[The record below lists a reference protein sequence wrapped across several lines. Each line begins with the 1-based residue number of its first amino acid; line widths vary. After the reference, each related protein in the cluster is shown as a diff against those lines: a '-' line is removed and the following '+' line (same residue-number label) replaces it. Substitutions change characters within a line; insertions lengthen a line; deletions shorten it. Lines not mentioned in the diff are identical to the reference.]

1 MFSCKKHP
9 IARLCD
15 IAEMSISDMTQCFVV
30 ILQGRESRVCT
41 GVTSCDFRDATL
53 LFFRPG
59 ECKEYVER
67 MKGVNCAC
75 KSCKE
80 DASDEAGLPRGIL
93 ALCFCGDWLERTLAY
108 AFDEDC
114 CCLPSWEGACDGVD
128 DNIAREKVF
137 ESEKYKFLPRY
148 SWQKRYGFFEYNIKE
163 SLHLSLREKMAV
175 EKCLRDIKDEM
186 EWGLD
191 DYSNMLIAQKIKI
204 FFDYC
209 CRYYER
215 QHITRSCLNHCVMA
229 KVERLADEFL
239 LSGEY
244 HFCTSSSGFS
254 GEKSSSSLYL
264 TSSSVSSP
272 LLHRFAE
279 PLSMSDTF
287 FEDFL
292 CAETGK
298 SIEQY
303 LGFRHFEVAKRLLV
317 SSRDESLCSIARK
330 LGYSSTQCFTAA
342 FKRVVGC
349 SPSDYRNCC

>member
-15 IAEMSISDMTQCFVV
+15 IAEMSTSDMTQCFVV

-41 GVTSCDFRDATL
+41 GMTSCDFRDATL

-59 ECKEYVER
+59 ECEGYVER
-67 MKGVNCAC
+67 MKGINCAC

-80 DASDEAGLPRGIL
+80 DASDEPGLPKGIL

-137 ESEKYKFLPRY
+137 ESEENKLLPRY

-163 SLHLSLREKMAV
+163 SLHLSLREKAAV
-175 EKCLRDIKDEM
+175 EKCLCDIKDEM

-215 QHITRSCLNHCVMA
+215 QHITRSCWNHSVMA
-229 KVERLADEFL
+229 KLERLADEFL

-244 HFCTSSSGFS
+244 HFSA
-254 GEKSSSSLYL
+254 SSSS
-264 TSSSVSSP
+264 

-279 PLSMSDTF
+279 PLGMSDTF

-298 SIEQY
+298 TIEQY
-303 LGFRHFEVAKRLLV
+303 LAFRHFEVAKRLLV
-317 SSRDESLCSIARK
+317 SSREESLSSIARK
-330 LGYSSTQCFTAA
+330 LGYSSTQCFTSA

-349 SPSDYRNCC
+349 SPSDYRNAC

>member
-15 IAEMSISDMTQCFVV
+15 IAEMSLSDMTQCFVV

-67 MKGVNCAC
+67 MK
-75 KSCKE
+75 SQ
-80 DASDEAGLPRGIL
+80 SGIL

-114 CCLPSWEGACDGVD
+114 CLPSWEDDGLGE
-128 DNIAREKVF
+128 N
-137 ESEKYKFLPRY
+137 SLPRY

-163 SLHLSLREKMAV
+163 SLHLSLREKAAV
-175 EKCLRDIKDEM
+175 EKCLNDIKDEM

-229 KVERLADEFL
+229 KVERMADEYL

-244 HFCTSSSGFS
+244 HFCTSSS
-254 GEKSSSSLYL
+254 
-264 TSSSVSSP
+264 P
-272 LLHRFAE
+272 LLRRFAE
-279 PLSMSDTF
+279 PLGISDTF

-303 LGFRHFEVAKRLLV
+303 LGSRHFEVAKRLLV

-330 LGYSSTQCFTAA
+330 LGYSSTQCFAAA
-342 FKRVVGC
+342 FTRVVGC

>member
-9 IARLCD
+9 IVRLCD

-30 ILQGRESRVCT
+30 ILQGRERRVCT

-67 MKGVNCAC
+67 MK
-75 KSCKE
+75 SQ
-80 DASDEAGLPRGIL
+80 SGIL

-108 AFDEDC
+108 AFDEDS
-114 CCLPSWEGACDGVD
+114 CCLPSWEDDGLGG
-128 DNIAREKVF
+128 
-137 ESEKYKFLPRY
+137 SSLPRY
-148 SWQKRYGFFEYNIKE
+148 SWQKQYGFFEYSIKE
-163 SLHLSLREKMAV
+163 SLHLSLREKAAV

-215 QHITRSCLNHCVMA
+215 QHITRSCLNHCLMA
-229 KVERLADEFL
+229 KVERMVDEYL
-239 LSGEY
+239 LSGDY
-244 HFCTSSSGFS
+244 PG
-254 GEKSSSSLYL
+254 L
-264 TSSSVSSP
+264 TSSSMSSP
-272 LLHRFAE
+272 LLRRFAE
-279 PLSMSDTF
+279 PLGMSDTF

-298 SIEQY
+298 SIEQF

-317 SSRDESLCSIARK
+317 SSREDSLCSIARK
-330 LGYSSTQCFTAA
+330 LGYSSTQCFAAA

-349 SPSDYRNCC
+349 NPSDYRNCC

>member
-15 IAEMSISDMTQCFVV
+15 IAEMSLSDMTQCFVV
-30 ILQGRESRVCT
+30 ILQGRESSVCT

-67 MKGVNCAC
+67 MK
-75 KSCKE
+75 SQ
-80 DASDEAGLPRGIL
+80 SGIL

-114 CCLPSWEGACDGVD
+114 CLPSWEDDGLGE
-128 DNIAREKVF
+128 N
-137 ESEKYKFLPRY
+137 SLPRY

-163 SLHLSLREKMAV
+163 SLHLSLREKAAV
-175 EKCLRDIKDEM
+175 EKCLNDIKDEM

-229 KVERLADEFL
+229 KVERMADEYL

-244 HFCTSSSGFS
+244 HFCTSSS
-254 GEKSSSSLYL
+254 
-264 TSSSVSSP
+264 P
-272 LLHRFAE
+272 LLRRFAE
-279 PLSMSDTF
+279 PLGMSDTF

-303 LGFRHFEVAKRLLV
+303 LGSRHFEVAKRLLV

-330 LGYSSTQCFTAA
+330 LGYSSTQCFAAA
-342 FKRVVGC
+342 FTRVVGC

>member
-15 IAEMSISDMTQCFVV
+15 IAEMSLSDMTQCFVV
-30 ILQGRESRVCT
+30 ILQGRERRVCT

-67 MKGVNCAC
+67 MK
-75 KSCKE
+75 SQ
-80 DASDEAGLPRGIL
+80 SGIL

-108 AFDEDC
+108 AFDEDS
-114 CCLPSWEGACDGVD
+114 CCLPSWEDDGLGG
-128 DNIAREKVF
+128 
-137 ESEKYKFLPRY
+137 SSLPRY

-163 SLHLSLREKMAV
+163 SLHLSLREKAAV

-215 QHITRSCLNHCVMA
+215 QHITRSCLNHCLMA
-229 KVERLADEFL
+229 KVERMVDEYL
-239 LSGEY
+239 LSGDY
-244 HFCTSSSGFS
+244 PG
-254 GEKSSSSLYL
+254 L
-264 TSSSVSSP
+264 TSSSMSSP
-272 LLHRFAE
+272 LLRRFAE
-279 PLSMSDTF
+279 PLGISDTF

-303 LGFRHFEVAKRLLV
+303 LGSRHFEVAKRLLV

-330 LGYSSTQCFTAA
+330 LGYSSTQCFAAA

-349 SPSDYRNCC
+349 NPSDYRNCC

>member
-15 IAEMSISDMTQCFVV
+15 IAEMSLSDMTQCFVV
-30 ILQGRESRVCT
+30 ILQGRESSVCT

-67 MKGVNCAC
+67 MK
-75 KSCKE
+75 SQ
-80 DASDEAGLPRGIL
+80 SGIL

-114 CCLPSWEGACDGVD
+114 CLPSWEDDGLGE
-128 DNIAREKVF
+128 N
-137 ESEKYKFLPRY
+137 SLPRY

-163 SLHLSLREKMAV
+163 SLHLSLREKAAV
-175 EKCLRDIKDEM
+175 EKCLNDIKDEM

-229 KVERLADEFL
+229 KVERMADEYL

-244 HFCTSSSGFS
+244 HFCTSSS
-254 GEKSSSSLYL
+254 
-264 TSSSVSSP
+264 P
-272 LLHRFAE
+272 LLRRFAE
-279 PLSMSDTF
+279 PLGISDTF

-303 LGFRHFEVAKRLLV
+303 LGSRHFEVAKRLLV

-330 LGYSSTQCFTAA
+330 LGYSSTQCFAAA
-342 FKRVVGC
+342 FTRVVGC

>member
-9 IARLCD
+9 IVRLCD

-30 ILQGRESRVCT
+30 ILQGRERRVCT

-67 MKGVNCAC
+67 MK
-75 KSCKE
+75 SQ
-80 DASDEAGLPRGIL
+80 SGIL

-114 CCLPSWEGACDGVD
+114 CLPSWEDDGLGE
-128 DNIAREKVF
+128 N
-137 ESEKYKFLPRY
+137 SLPRY

-163 SLHLSLREKMAV
+163 SLHLSLREKAAV
-175 EKCLRDIKDEM
+175 EKCLNDIKDEM

-229 KVERLADEFL
+229 KVERMADEYL

-244 HFCTSSSGFS
+244 HFCTSSS
-254 GEKSSSSLYL
+254 
-264 TSSSVSSP
+264 P
-272 LLHRFAE
+272 LLRRFAE
-279 PLSMSDTF
+279 PLGISDTF

-303 LGFRHFEVAKRLLV
+303 LGSRHFEVAKRLLV

-330 LGYSSTQCFTAA
+330 LGYSSTQCFAAA
-342 FKRVVGC
+342 FTRVVGC

>member
-15 IAEMSISDMTQCFVV
+15 IAEMSLSDMTQCFVV
-30 ILQGRESRVCT
+30 ILQGRESSVCT

-67 MKGVNCAC
+67 MK
-75 KSCKE
+75 SQ
-80 DASDEAGLPRGIL
+80 SGIL

-114 CCLPSWEGACDGVD
+114 CLPSWEDDGLGG
-128 DNIAREKVF
+128 
-137 ESEKYKFLPRY
+137 SSLSRY

-163 SLHLSLREKMAV
+163 SLHLSLREKAAV

-229 KVERLADEFL
+229 KVERMADEYL

-244 HFCTSSSGFS
+244 HFCTSSS
-254 GEKSSSSLYL
+254 
-264 TSSSVSSP
+264 P
-272 LLHRFAE
+272 LLRRFAE
-279 PLSMSDTF
+279 PLGISDTF

-303 LGFRHFEVAKRLLV
+303 LGSRHFEVAKRLLV

-330 LGYSSTQCFTAA
+330 LGYSSTQCFAAA
-342 FKRVVGC
+342 FTRVVGC

>member
-30 ILQGRESRVCT
+30 ILQGRESSVCT

-67 MKGVNCAC
+67 MK
-75 KSCKE
+75 SQ
-80 DASDEAGLPRGIL
+80 SGIL

-114 CCLPSWEGACDGVD
+114 CLPSWEDDGLGE
-128 DNIAREKVF
+128 N
-137 ESEKYKFLPRY
+137 SLPRY

-163 SLHLSLREKMAV
+163 SLHLSLREKAAV
-175 EKCLRDIKDEM
+175 EKCLNDIKDEM

-229 KVERLADEFL
+229 KVERMADEYL

-244 HFCTSSSGFS
+244 HFCTSSS
-254 GEKSSSSLYL
+254 
-264 TSSSVSSP
+264 P
-272 LLHRFAE
+272 LLRRFAE
-279 PLSMSDTF
+279 PLGISDTF

-298 SIEQY
+298 SIEQC
-303 LGFRHFEVAKRLLV
+303 LGSRHFEVAKRLLV

-330 LGYSSTQCFTAA
+330 LGYSSTQCFAAA
-342 FKRVVGC
+342 FTRVVGC

>member
-15 IAEMSISDMTQCFVV
+15 IAEMSLSDMTQCFVV
-30 ILQGRESRVCT
+30 IMQGRGGSVCT

-67 MKGVNCAC
+67 MK
-75 KSCKE
+75 SQ
-80 DASDEAGLPRGIL
+80 SGIL

-114 CCLPSWEGACDGVD
+114 CLPSWEDDGLGE
-128 DNIAREKVF
+128 N
-137 ESEKYKFLPRY
+137 SLPRY

-163 SLHLSLREKMAV
+163 SLHLSLREKAAV
-175 EKCLRDIKDEM
+175 EKCLNDIKDEM

-229 KVERLADEFL
+229 KVERMADEYL

-244 HFCTSSSGFS
+244 HFCTSSS
-254 GEKSSSSLYL
+254 
-264 TSSSVSSP
+264 P
-272 LLHRFAE
+272 LLRRFAE
-279 PLSMSDTF
+279 PLGISDTF

-303 LGFRHFEVAKRLLV
+303 LGSRHFEVAKRLLV

-330 LGYSSTQCFTAA
+330 LGYSSTQCFAAA
-342 FKRVVGC
+342 FTRVVGC

>member
-15 IAEMSISDMTQCFVV
+15 IAEMGTSDMTQCFVV

-59 ECKEYVER
+59 ECKGYVER
-67 MKGVNCAC
+67 MKSQKGV
-75 KSCKE
+75 
-80 DASDEAGLPRGIL
+80 L

-108 AFDEDC
+108 AF
-114 CCLPSWEGACDGVD
+114 S
-128 DNIAREKVF
+128 
-137 ESEKYKFLPRY
+137 LPRY

-163 SLHLSLREKMAV
+163 SLHLSLREKAAV

-215 QHITRSCLNHCVMA
+215 QHITRSCLNHCLMA
-229 KVERLADEFL
+229 KVERLADEYL
-239 LSGEY
+239 LSGDY
-244 HFCTSSSGFS
+244 HFCASSSGFS
-254 GEKSSSSLYL
+254 GRMSSSCL

-272 LLHRFAE
+272 LLHRFAD
-279 PLSMSDTF
+279 PLGMSDTF

-298 SIEQY
+298 TIEQY
-303 LGFRHFEVAKRLLV
+303 LDFRHFEVAKRLLV
-317 SSRDESLCSIARK
+317 SSRDESLCGVARK
-330 LGYSSTQCFTAA
+330 LGYSSTQCFTSA

>member
-15 IAEMSISDMTQCFVV
+15 IAEMSLSDMTQCFVV

-67 MKGVNCAC
+67 MK
-75 KSCKE
+75 SQ
-80 DASDEAGLPRGIL
+80 SGIL

-114 CCLPSWEGACDGVD
+114 CLPSWEDDGLGE
-128 DNIAREKVF
+128 N
-137 ESEKYKFLPRY
+137 SLPRY

-163 SLHLSLREKMAV
+163 SLHLSLREKAAV
-175 EKCLRDIKDEM
+175 EKCLSDIKDEM

-229 KVERLADEFL
+229 KVERMADEYL

-244 HFCTSSSGFS
+244 HFCTSSS
-254 GEKSSSSLYL
+254 
-264 TSSSVSSP
+264 P
-272 LLHRFAE
+272 LLRRFAE
-279 PLSMSDTF
+279 PLGISDTF

-303 LGFRHFEVAKRLLV
+303 LGSRHFEVAKRLLV

-330 LGYSSTQCFTAA
+330 LGYSSTQCFAAA
-342 FKRVVGC
+342 FTRVVGC

>member
-15 IAEMSISDMTQCFVV
+15 IAEMSLSDMTQCFVV
-30 ILQGRESRVCT
+30 ILQGRESSVCT

-67 MKGVNCAC
+67 MK
-75 KSCKE
+75 SQ
-80 DASDEAGLPRGIL
+80 SGIL

-114 CCLPSWEGACDGVD
+114 CLPSWEDDGLGE
-128 DNIAREKVF
+128 N
-137 ESEKYKFLPRY
+137 SLPRY

-163 SLHLSLREKMAV
+163 SLHLSLREKAAV
-175 EKCLRDIKDEM
+175 EKCLNDIKDEM

-229 KVERLADEFL
+229 KIERMADEYL

-244 HFCTSSSGFS
+244 HFCTSSS
-254 GEKSSSSLYL
+254 
-264 TSSSVSSP
+264 P
-272 LLHRFAE
+272 LLRRFAE
-279 PLSMSDTF
+279 PLGISDTF

-303 LGFRHFEVAKRLLV
+303 LGSRHFEVAKRLLV

-330 LGYSSTQCFTAA
+330 LGYSSTQCFAAA
-342 FKRVVGC
+342 FTRVVGC

>member
-30 ILQGRESRVCT
+30 ILQGRERRVCT

-67 MKGVNCAC
+67 MK
-75 KSCKE
+75 SQ
-80 DASDEAGLPRGIL
+80 SGIL

-114 CCLPSWEGACDGVD
+114 CLPSWEDDGLGE
-128 DNIAREKVF
+128 N
-137 ESEKYKFLPRY
+137 SLPRY

-163 SLHLSLREKMAV
+163 SLHLSLREKAAV
-175 EKCLRDIKDEM
+175 EKCLNDIKDEM

-229 KVERLADEFL
+229 KVERMADEYL

-244 HFCTSSSGFS
+244 HFCTSSS
-254 GEKSSSSLYL
+254 
-264 TSSSVSSP
+264 P
-272 LLHRFAE
+272 LLRRFAE
-279 PLSMSDTF
+279 PLGMSDTF

-303 LGFRHFEVAKRLLV
+303 LGSRHFEVAKRLLV

-330 LGYSSTQCFTAA
+330 LGYSSTQCFAAA

-349 SPSDYRNCC
+349 NPSDYRNCC

>member
-15 IAEMSISDMTQCFVV
+15 IAEMSLSDMTQCFVV

-67 MKGVNCAC
+67 MK
-75 KSCKE
+75 SQ
-80 DASDEAGLPRGIL
+80 SGIL

-114 CCLPSWEGACDGVD
+114 CLPSWEDDGLGE
-128 DNIAREKVF
+128 N
-137 ESEKYKFLPRY
+137 SLPRY

-163 SLHLSLREKMAV
+163 SLHLSLREKAAV
-175 EKCLRDIKDEM
+175 EKCLNDIKDEM

-229 KVERLADEFL
+229 KVERMADEYL

-244 HFCTSSSGFS
+244 HFCTSSS
-254 GEKSSSSLYL
+254 
-264 TSSSVSSP
+264 P
-272 LLHRFAE
+272 LLRRFAE
-279 PLSMSDTF
+279 PLGMSDTF

-303 LGFRHFEVAKRLLV
+303 LGSRHFEVAKRLLV

-330 LGYSSTQCFTAA
+330 LGYSSTQCFAAA
-342 FKRVVGC
+342 FTRVVGC

>member
-15 IAEMSISDMTQCFVV
+15 IAEMSTSDMTRCFVV

-59 ECKEYVER
+59 ECKGYVER
-67 MKGVNCAC
+67 MKNV
-75 KSCKE
+75 SEICKE
-80 DASDEAGLPRGIL
+80 SSDGGFSDEAKGVLS
-93 ALCFCGDWLERTLAY
+93 LCFCGDWLERTLTHV
-108 AFDEDC
+108 FGEEC
-114 CCLPSWEGACDGVD
+114 C
-128 DNIAREKVF
+128 
-137 ESEKYKFLPRY
+137 
-148 SWQKRYGFFEYNIKE
+148 WQKRYGFFEYNIKE
-163 SLHLSLREKMAV
+163 SLHLSLREKAVV
-175 EKCLRDIKDEM
+175 EKCLCDIKDEM

-215 QHITRSCLNHCVMA
+215 QHITRSCLNQRVMA
-229 KVERLADEFL
+229 KVERMIDEYL

-244 HFCTSSSGFS
+244 HFCSSSLASVSSFAATSSSS
-254 GEKSSSSLYL
+254 
-264 TSSSVSSP
+264 

-279 PLSMSDTF
+279 PLGMSETF
-287 FEDFL
+287 FDDFL

-298 SIEQY
+298 SIEQF
-303 LGFRHFEVAKRLLV
+303 LGFRHFEVAKQLLL
-317 SSRDESLCSIARK
+317 SLSEELSLGSIARK
-330 LGYSSTQCFTAA
+330 LGYSSTQCFIAA
-342 FKRVVGC
+342 FRRVVGC
-349 SPSDYRNCC
+349 NPSDFRNVN

>member
-15 IAEMSISDMTQCFVV
+15 IAEMSLSDMTQCFVV

-67 MKGVNCAC
+67 MK
-75 KSCKE
+75 SQ
-80 DASDEAGLPRGIL
+80 SGIL

-114 CCLPSWEGACDGVD
+114 CLPSWEDDGLGG
-128 DNIAREKVF
+128 
-137 ESEKYKFLPRY
+137 SSLSRY

-163 SLHLSLREKMAV
+163 SLHLSLREKAAV

-229 KVERLADEFL
+229 KVERMADEYL

-244 HFCTSSSGFS
+244 HFCTSSS
-254 GEKSSSSLYL
+254 
-264 TSSSVSSP
+264 P
-272 LLHRFAE
+272 LLRRFAE
-279 PLSMSDTF
+279 PLGISDTF

-303 LGFRHFEVAKRLLV
+303 LGSRHFEVAKRLLV

-330 LGYSSTQCFTAA
+330 LGYSSTQCFAAA

-349 SPSDYRNCC
+349 NPSDYRNCC